1 MSEKAKVYLM
11 IAAAVAILVIFFP
24 GFLGGLIEGIIAT
37 VVWTAAGFLGTC
49 LAVYIAKVIFSDE
62 DVKFNVNF
70 K

>member
-11 IAAAVAILVIFFP
+11 IALAVAFLVVFFP

-37 VVWTAAGFLGTC
+37 VVWTAICFFGAC
-49 LAVYIAKVIFSDE
+49 LIAYIAKVLFSDE